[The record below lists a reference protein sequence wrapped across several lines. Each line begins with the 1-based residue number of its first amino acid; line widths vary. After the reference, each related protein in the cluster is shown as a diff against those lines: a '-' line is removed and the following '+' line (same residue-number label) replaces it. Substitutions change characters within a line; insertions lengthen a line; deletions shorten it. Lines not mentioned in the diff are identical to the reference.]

1 MCWVRLCDR
10 LRPLC
15 NYAKASTSTSIHR
28 SSCCALFLAC
38 VTFLVGCKMLAYY
51 QCHRFS
57 RNCTELPSKLKMW
70 RGQPPV
76 LCLQPMCPLKKKRR
90 LPDTCDSVSKMQC
103 VICEQHLF
111 YLFVYYKNN
120 GHMFWSYFMRKETP
134 LPRLLKILSH
144 LFATVA
150 FFVMIQ
156 CNKLVHQCVNF
167 LVYGGYLANA
177 KISSHMSKR
186 SLNVT
191 LSSFVATFSQWIL
204 NGWILHRHFRA
215 ASMLNSAQ
223 KQIGEWTYSNNNW
236 RSTTKLSWSLAGSTE
251 G

>member
-1 MCWVRLCDR
+1 
-10 LRPLC
+10 
-15 NYAKASTSTSIHR
+15 
-28 SSCCALFLAC
+28 
-38 VTFLVGCKMLAYY
+38 
-51 QCHRFS
+51 
-57 RNCTELPSKLKMW
+57 
-70 RGQPPV
+70 
-76 LCLQPMCPLKKKRR
+76 
-90 LPDTCDSVSKMQC
+90 MQC

-150 FFVMIQ
+150 FFFMIQ
-156 CNKLVHQCVNF
+156 RNKLVHQCVKF
-167 LVYGGYLANA
+167 LVYGGYLPNA
-177 KISSHMSKR
+177 KISSHMSKH

-191 LSSFVATFSQWIL
+191 LSSFVATFSQWII
-204 NGWILHRHFRA
+204 NGWILHHFRVV
-215 ASMLNSAQ
+215 SMLNSAQ
-223 KQIGEWTYSNNNW
+223 KQIGEWTCSNINW